1 MKAYTL
7 FRYIAREMLLYFFV
21 CFLFF
26 FLVFFVNQIL
36 LMAEDILSKKA
47 PVRDVASLII
57 FSLPAIIATSAPFAA
72 LVGTLMAL
80 GRLVSDREI
89 LSINAL
95 GIPVRFV
102 LMPVLAVGL
111 LVSIGSFF
119 TNDILLPAGT
129 IRFNRL
135 YRKIITSTPALEL
148 ESNSIKRNQN
158 AIIVSGTIKD
168 GVMDSLLVI
177 DSTESGNKR
186 IIAAPSAEIVQSSD
200 AAVLMTL
207 DMADAKIISFDRKNR
222 TDYDVLNASG
232 LSYNVLSKNILPSYS
247 GKVTPREM
255 SSRDLYT
262 QLLEKKKGSDTK
274 QINLYRMEF
283 HKKFSIPFGAFF
295 FVVLAF
301 PLGMFA
307 KTNGQSV
314 GFIFGLII
322 AVLYWALLIGG
333 QTLSVRLGFD
343 GFVMM
348 WLPNAL
354 VFATG
359 AILGGRYLIR

>member
-1 MKAYTL
+1 
-7 FRYIAREMLLYFFV
+7 MLLYFFV

-47 PVRDVASLII
+47 PVRDVATLII

-102 LMPVLAVGL
+102 LMPVLAVGI

-177 DSTESGNKR
+177 DSTDSGNKR

-232 LSYNVLSKNILPSYS
+232 LSYNVLSKNILPSY
-247 GKVTPREM
+247 
-255 SSRDLYT
+255 
-262 QLLEKKKGSDTK
+262 SDTK